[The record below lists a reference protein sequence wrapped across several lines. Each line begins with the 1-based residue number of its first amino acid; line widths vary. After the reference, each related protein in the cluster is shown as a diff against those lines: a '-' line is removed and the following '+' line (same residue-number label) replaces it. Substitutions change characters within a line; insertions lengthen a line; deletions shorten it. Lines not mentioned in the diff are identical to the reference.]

1 MNEVEGAHSARG
13 VNWRQVVQIA
23 LAILAAQAIYW
34 LVIDKHLFKAP
45 PPAELARIGI
55 SRVELAKL
63 PVPTLAA
70 AAGAVFKPAEL
81 PFSDCCTTA
90 SFAARLHFKLDTV
103 PEKGLGVLSTLQ
115 VDNYILQANGSTIVA
130 EGRMIPG
137 RQSFHGQKTFLTRIP
152 AGLLRAGDNELTYI
166 TLRDGFPYTDINPP
180 LIAEYDALS
189 AYSARRLWIMGT
201 YPLLSGLVLGI
212 LGLFGALMVSR
223 SDDKPF
229 AVWLSLLCAAW
240 AGYALYGALL
250 DPPFD
255 GWGRMMVYFA
265 LILFIP
271 VALLCFVDSWTQA
284 PVPYLR
290 KAAVSAYAAMICAV
304 AWLLFKTPMPDA
316 FDVPVT
322 IWIWALMGFA
332 LLTLARIL
340 WHFARIKEDRVIES
354 AIMSVCVV
362 AVLMDGLGQWAP
374 ELGAGELNLMTAAP
388 FLMLAMVAAFLARN
402 FRLFQSQSAL
412 NATLQEKVALREAE
426 LAESHAREQK
436 FVAEQA
442 HEAERRRIMQ
452 DIHDGLGSQ
461 LMSMMLSARLGEA
474 EPAKV
479 ADGLQAVIDEMRLM
493 IDSMDSVGESLE
505 AALATFRARVQP
517 RVIDAGFAFDWS
529 QSESIDLP
537 GYGPRDVLQ
546 IFRILQEAV
555 TNALKHSGG
564 TAIQVAVC
572 QEAGGAGSI
581 SISDNGRGGAQAGD
595 AGRGLANMQNR
606 ARAVKADYA
615 FESVPGEGTRITLCL
630 PYHGIG
636 SARAV

>member
-1 MNEVEGAHSARG
+1 MNDVGGAQRARG
-13 VNWRQVVQIA
+13 VNWRQVVQVA

-34 LVIDKHLFKAP
+34 LIIDKHLFKAP
-45 PPAELARIGI
+45 PPAELARIGV

-63 PVPTLAA
+63 PEPSLAA
-70 AAGAVFKPAEL
+70 AANAVFKPAEL

-90 SFAARLHFKLDTV
+90 SFAARLHFKLDVV

-130 EGRMIPG
+130 EGRMTPG

-152 AGLLRAGDNELTYI
+152 AGVLRTGDNELTYI

-189 AYSARRLWIMGT
+189 AYSAQRLWIMGT

-255 GWGRMMVYFA
+255 GWVRMMVYFA

-271 VALLCFVDSWTQA
+271 VALLCFVDSWTRA

-290 KAAVSAYAAMICAV
+290 RAAVAAYAAMICAV
-304 AWLLFKTPMPDA
+304 AWLLFKTPMPGA
-316 FDVPVT
+316 FDVPVM

-412 NATLQEKVALREAE
+412 NATLQKKVALREAE

-479 ADGLQAVIDEMRLM
+479 AEGLQAVIDEMRLM

-517 RVIDAGFAFDWS
+517 RVVEAGFAFDWS
-529 QSESIDLP
+529 QSGPIDLP

-564 TAIQVAVC
+564 TAIRLAVR
-572 QEAGGAGSI
+572 QEAGGAGI
-581 SISDNGRGGAQAGD
+581 IGISDNGRGGAQPGE

-606 ARAVKADYA
+606 ARAVKADYN
-615 FESVPGEGTRITLCL
+615 FESVPGKGTQIILVL

-636 SARAV
+636 SAQAA